1 MGKFS
6 KGDVVKDSEGHIGQV
21 AYELDNGVYC
31 VITIK
36 DRKVM
41 HQYHPDYQLSKI
53 NSVDF
58 DSMLREVGYKVD
70 RSNNSNWIVS
80 KL

>member
-36 DRKVM
+36 DGKVM

-53 NSVDF
+53 SGLNF
-58 DSMLREVGYKVD
+58 DSELKNVGYRVD
-70 RSNNSNWIVS
+70 RSNNNNWVVS

>member
-6 KGDVVKDSEGHIGQV
+6 KGDVVKDSEGHIEQV

-41 HQYHPDYQLSKI
+41 HQYHPDYQLIKI
-53 NSVDF
+53 SLDF

-70 RSNNSNWIVS
+70 RSNNNNWVVS